1 MSQDTTILTL
11 VQYCER
17 FVSDDARPNSSVAD
31 EGKPSDVVEIVK
43 LNGEF
48 RKWGPFWGPLLYW
61 LSIKAA
67 RSRSILRPGWFVAVA
82 SIVLTAWKF
91 WP

>member
-1 MSQDTTILTL
+1 MSHDTTILII

-17 FVSDDARPNSSVAD
+17 LVSDNARPKSSITGED
-31 EGKPSDVVEIVK
+31 KRPDVVEIVK

-48 RKWGPFWGPLLYW
+48 RKWGSFSGPLLYW

-67 RSRSILRPGWFVAVA
+67 RSRSFLRPGWFVAAA
-82 SIVLTAWKF
+82 SIVLAGWKF